1 MRDEGI
7 GVRFEADLAPLIK
20 ANELTDKLVDKW
32 AIVNKQ
38 LAKTGDTTGLS
49 RGMAQANSEI
59 KRTGDLA
66 DRNYSQMNRSINQ
79 SIDSV
84 NRLGDATK
92 RTGNEGSNSLNS
104 AAKHTTLLGRAAD
117 STKDKISGMWN
128 RATNSEATQKTNDNL
143 NKVDEHLSRV
153 GNSANRSGNKVS
165 ESQRRTRNETD
176 KTTTS
181 FGRLKDTGSRLTNM
195 GNTIAMAMI
204 PVAAAFKKSADEAT
218 ELENRYKT
226 IQNLLHTGGE
236 SASAS
241 KAQTRAMEKENNQFA
256 LQYGVSPTAM
266 AKGGEELIRRGYS
279 GNQELASHKYFLQA
293 ARASGDPYSAVVGY
307 GAPALEQ
314 FGYKKAA
321 GSSRQKMA
329 NYSKLVLNQMAYGAD
344 LSATDFSGIGN
355 ALRYAGA
362 TAHSGNQSLSGTIAD
377 IGVLSNNGMDGSVAG
392 TGLRKD
398 INSLLSPSKGP
409 MGQGEAALNSIG
421 LHDKDL
427 RDSKNNLMSLDNI
440 FQLLNRHMRGMTDT
454 QKAAVFHGLFGA
466 TGQEAALILSKNV
479 DQMKSLNKQVAQ
491 APKYGKNGY
500 IADLAKKNMSSWQ
513 NQIDVFKQHLNVM
526 GLDFTKTVLPGI
538 TQALKIGNKILGDL
552 IAMPKPLKTVAGYAT
567 AIAAS
572 AGTAYVS
579 YKMLG
584 KAAAALSD
592 SHGMG
597 NMKTGNS
604 KADIAEDVAMNSMNM
619 PSEKGTKSKN
629 PVKGLF
635 RSGLFGNTASNVEKS
650 APKIAEGGRM
660 SKLLSGAK
668 MVGSK
673 IPWLDV
679 ALTSTTLMGMNRH
692 NAGSKIGNFGGTL
705 AGMEGGA
712 ALGSFLGPAG
722 TLIGGSL
729 GAAAGSWMGSR
740 AGKHIQDSF
749 SNRPPKK
756 NSSTRTGNK
765 RAVNPLSS
773 LPKDAQLTT
782 RKALGYVEQANKG
795 WIKTNY
801 DTWSKSKHL
810 SADYQS
816 QNLIYDKLG
825 KNLDRFVNRQQT
837 SSNKSISYLQ
847 KIGAIHAATA
857 QKSYNEEARWGNS
870 RKQVINRDL
879 QAIKNDEQRGGN
891 NRAALV
897 ARLNSDIV
905 KITSKGSNKQRQ
917 IYEKLQNSTS
927 NISYGQ
933 YRSILKYSNR
943 AEKATLISARKA
955 YNGQVSTAEA
965 TYRHTLKSAKQV
977 YGVHSSEYQS
987 IKKFAQHQYDK
998 TTKAAEK
1005 QYEKTKYWAEQQREK
1020 VVKQAKLQATEV
1032 ANSLVTST
1040 GKLGGELGKILRQNA
1055 LAGLGTLPTRQTKNG
1070 LTNTI
1075 ARHNRGNSHA
1085 KTANEATL
1093 PLPVYSPG
1101 TRTNSRRVTAT
1112 DRRRQ
1117 NKANSLGI
1125 QTLPGHA
1132 NGGKISRS
1140 QTALVGEGGLEL
1152 AYTVRGRKA
1161 RLLGVNGPQ
1170 LAHLKPGEHILN
1182 AQATK
1187 RVLSGNYGQSLPGY
1201 ANGTTG
1207 LGTSKANGS
1216 IDKFSKKSKRTWD
1229 KTYSD
1234 TAKSTKK
1241 IKKNTVD
1248 DYDATQKGSVI
1259 QLSQLSKQNRSQ
1271 WSSIYNKTGDYTNN
1285 IRKSSVKDFDS
1296 MQKGVQG
1303 QMNQVRKG
1311 VTNAADDTAT
1321 GFGHALGRMDN
1332 YAHKAMSDTI
1342 NQLNNGI
1349 KGIDKSLGQFGGN
1362 NSVINPIHY
1371 AQGSNGQLS
1380 EDQIAMVNDAESGPR
1395 QEGIIRGN
1403 SLYAP
1408 QGRNRVI
1415 GLKRGDAV
1423 LNGTQM
1429 QRLSQASGITH
1440 YAKGSGVSNAFL
1452 KKLINS
1458 SAKDPSGWLK
1468 RNMTVNIKLHGT
1480 ELSKGA
1486 TNTAKGA
1493 YGKYG
1498 NPWADE
1504 VWKQMKDARSG
1515 GGSGAG
1521 GNWRHT
1527 PGLSESDP
1535 FGASRAS
1542 LYGAGA
1548 KHDGVDFSG
1557 PLGSAIRAVHG
1568 GNVIKIGGVGISDLG
1583 DVIIAK
1589 SDDGFKE
1596 IYQEFG
1602 KMNNIKVRVGDAIHT
1617 GQKIATLGQLNGAG
1631 NGPHVHI
1638 GVTRGNP
1645 LKENM
1650 LSTHG
1655 WYDVTKMHG
1664 HSTGNK
1670 KTNNKHSSALS
1681 KLVAKE
1687 IAPQLKW
1694 VGKHLQDETAG
1705 SIGSL
1710 GVSGSLRSR
1719 AKTLASAIKK
1729 AYPAATMKGIEA
1741 VLGNWEF
1748 ESGGLN
1754 PGISNSAGALGLGQ
1768 WLDRGPALRRYAA
1781 KHHMSW
1787 KNAGLQI
1794 DFALHGDGANS
1805 SILKRVLRGNGSV
1818 ASLASEF
1825 STDWERGG
1833 YTAQHVAGARK
1844 IQAALKG
1851 YARGGVPQT
1860 NKASIVGEK
1869 GAELFMPNVSGR
1881 VFTAKDTA
1889 VMATNMMKTSLSVG
1903 KMLRELERV
1912 IKKPAVSASS
1922 YRHVAKTE
1930 PTIHIETHDKFEFNV
1945 GGGVELNQRAITKMI
1960 KQALNSERQNM
1971 ARQIIEKFGGTK

>member
-7 GVRFEADLAPLIK
+7 GIRFGADLAPLIK
-20 ANELTDKLVDKW
+20 SNELTDKLVDKW
-32 AIVNKQ
+32 TIINKQ
-38 LAKTGDTTGLS
+38 LAKSGDTTGFS
-49 RGMAQANSEI
+49 RGMAKANTEI

-79 SIDSV
+79 NIDSV

-92 RTGNEGSNSLNS
+92 RTGNEGSNSLDN
-104 AAKHTTLLGRAAD
+104 ATKHTTLLGRAAD
-117 STKDKISGMWN
+117 SAKSKMSGMWN
-128 RATNSEATQKTNDNL
+128 KATNNEAVQKTNDNL

-153 GNSANRSGNKVS
+153 GNSAKQSGNKVS
-165 ESQRRTRNETD
+165 ESQRKIREQTD

-181 FGRLKDTGSRLTNM
+181 FGRLKDAGSRLTNM
-195 GNTIAMAMI
+195 GNTIAMAML

-266 AKGGEELIRRGYS
+266 ASGGEELIRRGYS

-321 GSSRQKMA
+321 GSSRKKMA
-329 NYSKLVLNQMAYGAD
+329 DYSKLVLNQMAYGAD

-377 IGVLSNNGMDGSVAG
+377 IGVLSNNGMDGTVAG
-392 TGLRKD
+392 TSLRKD

-427 RDSKNNLMSLDNI
+427 RDSKNNLKSLDNI
-440 FQLLNRHMRGMTDT
+440 FQLLNKHMRGMTDT

-592 SHGMG
+592 NHGMG
-597 NMKTGNS
+597 NMKMGNS
-604 KADIAEDVAMNSMNM
+604 KASVAEDVAMDSMNL
-619 PSEKGTKSKN
+619 PSEKGVKSKN

-635 RSGLFGNTASNVEKS
+635 RSGLFGNAASDVEKS

-679 ALTSTTLMGMNRH
+679 ALSSTTLMGMNKH

-729 GAAAGSWMGSR
+729 GAAAGSWMGSK

-749 SNRPPKK
+749 SNRPGQTD
-756 NSSTRTGNK
+756 SSTRKNNK
-765 RAVNPLSS
+765 RAANPLNS
-773 LPKDAQLTT
+773 LPKDARRTT
-782 RKALGYVEQANKG
+782 KQALGYVQEANRD
-795 WIKTNY
+795 WVKTNY
-801 DTWSKSKHL
+801 DTLTKSKHL
-810 SADYQS
+810 TSDY
-816 QNLIYDKLG
+816 
-825 KNLDRFVNRQQT
+825 NRQNSVYGKLENSVDKYIGRQQA
-837 SSNKSISYLQ
+837 SGNKSISYLQ
-847 KIGAIHAATA
+847 KVGAISATTA
-857 QKSYNEEARWGNS
+857 QKSYSEEARWGNS
-870 RKQVINRDL
+870 RKQVLNRDL
-879 QAIKNDEQRGGN
+879 QAIKVDEQRGGN
-891 NRAALV
+891 NRAVLV
-897 ARLNSDIV
+897 AKLNSDIV

-917 IYEKLQNSTS
+917 IYQRLQNSTS
-927 NISYGQ
+927 NLSYGQ
-933 YRSILKYSNR
+933 YRSVLKYSGR
-943 AEKATLISARKA
+943 AERATIASAKKS

-965 TYRHTLKSAKQV
+965 TYRHTLKAAKQV

-987 IKKFAQHQYDK
+987 VKKFAQHQYDK
-998 TTKAAEK
+998 TTTAAEK
-1005 QYEKTKYWAEQQREK
+1005 QYEKTKYWAEKQRRK
-1020 VVKQAKLQATEV
+1020 VVAQAKLQATEV
-1032 ANSLVTST
+1032 ANSLVTAT
-1040 GKLGGELGKILRQNA
+1040 GKLGGQLGRILSENA
-1055 LAGLGTLPTRQTKNG
+1055 LAGIVAQPTKKKKNG
-1070 LTNTI
+1070 LTNDY
-1075 ARHNRGNSHA
+1075 ARNNARRYRGNPNA
-1085 KTANEATL
+1085 KTANEAALSAL
-1093 PLPVYSPG
+1093 PTYSPG
-1101 TRTNSRRVTAT
+1101 TQNSSRQRAAAVRKAQKRT
-1112 DRRRQ
+1112 
-1117 NKANSLGI
+1117 NSLGI

-1132 NGGKISRS
+1132 NGGKITRA

-1152 AYTVRGRKA
+1152 AYTVRGKKA

-1182 AQATK
+1182 ARATK
-1187 RVLSGNYGQSLPGY
+1187 RVLSGSYGQSLPGY
-1201 ANGTTG
+1201 ANGTNN
-1207 LGTSKANGS
+1207 LGTSKATGS
-1216 IDKFSKKSKRTWD
+1216 IDKFSKKSKKTWD

-1248 DYDATQKGSVI
+1248 DYDATQKGSVL

-1271 WSSIYNKTGDYTNN
+1271 WSNIYTKTGDYTNN
-1285 IRKSSVKDFDS
+1285 IRKSSIKDFDS

-1332 YAHKAMSDTI
+1332 YAHKAMSNTI
-1342 NQLNNGI
+1342 DQLNNGI

-1380 EDQIAMVNDAESGPR
+1380 EDQIAMVNDAESGPW

-1403 SLYAP
+1403 NLYAP
-1408 QGRNRVI
+1408 QGKKRI
-1415 GLKRGDAV
+1415 LGLKRGDAV

-1429 QRLSQASGITH
+1429 QRLSQTRGITH
-1440 YAKGSGVSNAFL
+1440 YAKGSGVSDSALRKIAKVNSKNPASFWNKNFNVNVKVKGPDLQKGITKTAKSGMAKYGVPWANAGWGVIEGLIKNAVSSNSSMVRAMKKYGSGHRYVYGAGGPTNFDCSGLVMYAL
-1452 KKLINS
+1452 KHAYGISVPHNSASQYHDTSVFQHISPS
-1458 SAKDPSGWLK
+1458 SAKPGDALFWGPGSHVG
-1468 RNMTVNIKLHGT
+1468 IYEGH
-1480 ELSKGA
+1480 
-1486 TNTAKGA
+1486 
-1493 YGKYG
+1493 GKYYSAFSDRAH
-1498 NPWADE
+1498 PE
-1504 VWKQMKDARSG
+1504 I
-1515 GGSGAG
+1515 GSY
-1521 GNWRHT
+1521 
-1527 PGLSESDP
+1527 P
-1535 FGASRAS
+1535 
-1542 LYGAGA
+1542 
-1548 KHDGVDFSG
+1548 
-1557 PLGSAIRAVHG
+1557 VHG
-1568 GNVIKIGGVGISDLG
+1568 YGGD
-1583 DVIIAK
+1583 
-1589 SDDGFKE
+1589 
-1596 IYQEFG
+1596 
-1602 KMNNIKVRVGDAIHT
+1602 
-1617 GQKIATLGQLNGAG
+1617 GQLLAARIKGVPNG
-1631 NGPHVHI
+1631 
-1638 GVTRGNP
+1638 T
-1645 LKENM
+1645 
-1650 LSTHG
+1650 S
-1655 WYDVTKMHG
+1655 
-1664 HSTGNK
+1664 
-1670 KTNNKHSSALS
+1670 NKHSKRDPLASLFKKELGKSAL
-1681 KLVAKE
+1681 
-1687 IAPQLKW
+1687 KW
-1694 VGKHLQDETAG
+1694 IENNLQ
-1705 SIGSL
+1705 
-1710 GVSGSLRSR
+1710 VSGGNFGGQMGGSSITKAMIRKAESVMKVPSNIRGKIMSDIL
-1719 AKTLASAIKK
+1719 KVAISE
-1729 AYPAATMKGIEA
+1729 T
-1741 VLGNWEF
+1741 GNTNEMQK
-1748 ESGGLN
+1748 
-1754 PGISNSAGALGLGQ
+1754 IHDINSANGNPAG
-1768 WLDRGPALRRYAA
+1768 GPLQFTKSTFMNYA
-1781 KHHMSW
+1781 
-1787 KNAGLQI
+1787 
-1794 DFALHGDGANS
+1794 
-1805 SILKRVLRGNGSV
+1805 
-1818 ASLASEF
+1818 
-1825 STDWERGG
+1825 
-1833 YTAQHVAGARK
+1833 VAGHKNWASPYDQVLAYLNNSQYK
-1844 IQAALKG
+1844 TAAGQTTIWGHSKFDWLG
-1851 YARGGVPQT
+1851 SGPHGSRRFANGGVPQT
-1860 NKASIVGEK
+1860 NRASIVGEK
-1869 GAELFMPNVSGR
+1869 GAELFLPNVSGR

-1889 VMATNMMKTSLSVG
+1889 VMATNMMKASLSVG

-1912 IKKPAVSASS
+1912 IKKPAVSVSS
-1922 YRHVAKTE
+1922 YRHIAKTE

-1945 GGGVELNQRAITKMI
+1945 GGGVELNQRTITKMI
-1960 KQALNSERQNM
+1960 KQALKGERQNM
-1971 ARQIIEKFGGTK
+1971 ARQIIEQFGGTK

>member
-38 LAKTGDTTGLS
+38 LDKTGDTTGLS
-49 RGMAQANSEI
+49 RGMAQANTEI

-92 RTGNEGSNSLNS
+92 RIGNEGSNSLNI
-104 AAKHTTLLGRAAD
+104 AAKHTKLLGRAAD
-117 STKDKISGMWN
+117 STKNKVSGMWN

-153 GNSANRSGNKVS
+153 GNSANKSGNKVS
-165 ESQRRTRNETD
+165 ESQRRTRSETD

-181 FGRLKDTGSRLTNM
+181 FGRLKDAGSRLTNM

-293 ARASGDPYSAVVGY
+293 ARASGDPYSAVVNY

-314 FGYKKAA
+314 FGYKTKA
-321 GSSRQKMA
+321 GDSQKKMA
-329 NYSKLVLNQMAYGAD
+329 AYTKMVLNQMAYGAD
-344 LSATDFSGIGN
+344 LSATDFSGMGES
-355 ALRYAGA
+355 LKYAGA
-362 TAHSGNQSLSGTIAD
+362 TAKSGNQSLASTISD
-377 IGVLSNNGMDGSVAG
+377 VGVLSNNGQDGSVAG
-392 TGLRKD
+392 TGLRKV
-398 INSLLSPSKGP
+398 INSLLAPSSGM
-409 MGQGEAALNSIG
+409 MGQGVSALKSIG
-421 LHDKDL
+421 LTPDDL
-427 RDSKNNLMSLDNI
+427 RSSKGNLKSLDDE
-440 FQLLNRHMRGMTDT
+440 FELLNRHMKGMTGT
-454 QKAAVFHGLFGA
+454 QKATLFHQLFGA
-466 TGQEAALILSKNV
+466 TGQESALILSNNV
-479 DQMKSLNKQVAQ
+479 KQMKSLNAQVEK
-491 APKYGKNGY
+491 APKYGKGGY
-500 IADLAKKNMSSWQ
+500 IQDLAQKNMSSWQ

-567 AIAAS
+567 AIAAA

-584 KAAAALSD
+584 KVAAALSD

-597 NMKTGNS
+597 NMKMGNS
-604 KADIAEDVAMNSMNM
+604 KANVAEDVAMNSMNM
-619 PSEKGTKSKN
+619 PSEKGTKSRHSL
-629 PVKGLF
+629 KGLF
-635 RSGLFGNTASNVEKS
+635 RSGLFGNAASNVEKS

-679 ALTSTTLMGMNRH
+679 ALTSTTLMGMNKH

-722 TLIGGSL
+722 TFIGGSL
-729 GAAAGSWMGSR
+729 GAAAGSWLGSK
-740 AGKHIQDSF
+740 AGKHIQSSF
-749 SNRPPKK
+749 SSRSSQTE
-756 NSSTRTGNK
+756 NSVRKTNK
-765 RAVNPLSS
+765 QAYNPLSS

-782 RKALGYVEQANKG
+782 KKALGYVEQANKG

-825 KNLDRFVNRQQT
+825 KNLDRFVNRQQ
-837 SSNKSISYLQ
+837 SSSDKSINYLQ

-857 QKSYNEEARWGNS
+857 QKSYNEEAHWGNS
-870 RKQVINRDL
+870 RKQVINHDL
-879 QAIKNDEQRGGN
+879 QAIKTDEQNGGR

-897 ARLNSDIV
+897 ARLDSDIV

-917 IYEKLQNSTS
+917 IYQKLQNSTS
-927 NISYGQ
+927 NLSYGQ
-933 YRSILKYSNR
+933 YRSVLKYSNR
-943 AEKATLISARKA
+943 AERATLASARKS

-987 IKKFAQHQYDK
+987 VKKFAQRQYDK
-998 TTKAAEK
+998 ATTAAEK
-1005 QYEKTKYWAEQQREK
+1005 QYEGTKHWAEQQRKK
-1020 VVKQAKLQATEV
+1020 VVNQAKLQATEV
-1032 ANSLVTST
+1032 ANSLLTAT
-1040 GKLGGELGKILRQNA
+1040 GKLGGQLGRILSENA
-1055 LAGLGTLPTRQTKNG
+1055 LAGIVTPSTKQKKNG

-1075 ARHNRGNSHA
+1075 ARNNRGNRNA

-1093 PLPVYSPG
+1093 PGLPTYSPG
-1101 TRTNSRRVTAT
+1101 AITNSRHLTAA
-1112 DRRRQ
+1112 DRKVQRR
-1117 NKANSLGI
+1117 ANSVGI

-1132 NGGKISRS
+1132 LGGKINRA

-1161 RLLGVNGPQ
+1161 RLLGINGPQ

-1187 RVLSGNYGQSLPGY
+1187 RVLAGDYGQSLPGY
-1201 ANGTTG
+1201 ANGTNK
-1207 LGTSKANGS
+1207 LGTSGATDS
-1216 IDKFSKKSKRTWD
+1216 LDKLSKKSKSAWE

-1234 TAKSTKK
+1234 TSKSTKK
-1241 IKKNTVD
+1241 IKKNTID
-1248 DYDATQKGSVI
+1248 DYDATQKGSVS

-1271 WSSIYNKTGDYTNN
+1271 WSNIYNKTGDYTDN

-1296 MQKGVQG
+1296 MQKGIQG

-1332 YAHKAMSDTI
+1332 YAHKAMSNTI

-1380 EDQIAMVNDAESGPR
+1380 EDQIAMVNDAESGPW
-1395 QEGIIRGN
+1395 QEGVVRDN
-1403 SLYAP
+1403 KLYAP
-1408 QGRNRVI
+1408 QGKKRI
-1415 GLKRGDAV
+1415 LGLKRGDAV
-1423 LNGTQM
+1423 LNGNQM
-1429 QRLSQASGITH
+1429 QRLARDNGITH
-1440 YAKGSGVSNAFL
+1440 YAKGSGVSNSFL
-1452 KKLINS
+1452 KKLIKS
-1458 SAKDPSGWLK
+1458 SAKNPSGWLK
-1468 RNMTVNIKLHGT
+1468 NNMTINIRMNGT
-1480 ELSKGA
+1480 DLSKGA

-1493 YGKYG
+1493 YRKYA

-1504 VWKQMKDARSG
+1504 VWGQMNDARNG

-1521 GNWRHT
+1521 GNWAHT
-1527 PGLSESDP
+1527 PGLPESNG
-1535 FGASRAS
+1535 FNARRGSG
-1542 LYGAGA
+1542 L
-1548 KHDGVDFSG
+1548 HDGVDFSG
-1557 PLGSAIRAVHG
+1557 PIGSAFRAVHG
-1568 GNVIKIGGVGISDLG
+1568 GTVTRTGGSNPWNDFKDLG
-1583 DVIIAK
+1583 NIITVK
-1589 SDDGFKE
+1589 SSDGFQE

-1602 KMNNIKVRVGDAIHT
+1602 NAGNIKVHT
-1617 GQKIATLGQLNGAG
+1617 GDQIKTGQVLGTLGHLAG
-1631 NGPHVHI
+1631 HDVHVHV
-1638 GVTRGNP
+1638 GVSKGSLWNHGGYSH
-1645 LKENM
+1645 N
-1650 LSTHG
+1650 G

-1664 HSTGNK
+1664 HSSGNAK
-1670 KTNNKHSSALS
+1670 GKNTKQSSALS
-1681 KLVAKE
+1681 KLVSKE

-1694 VGKHLQDETAG
+1694 VGKHLQASIDGDAG
-1705 SIGSL
+1705 GSM
-1710 GVSGSLRSR
+1710 G
-1719 AKTLASAIKK
+1719 
-1729 AYPAATMKGIEA
+1729 
-1741 VLGNWEF
+1741 
-1748 ESGGLN
+1748 N
-1754 PGISNSAGALGLGQ
+1754 PGGAGVGRWKPYVIKALKANGFSAAPSEISAWLQAIRRESHGVAHITQPGADPDGDGS
-1768 WLDRGPALRRYAA
+1768 GPAMGLVQTKRGTFNAYNFKGHDNIFNGYDDLLAGINYA
-1781 KHHMSW
+1781 KHHYGRGRSMF
-1787 KNAGLQI
+1787 N
-1794 DFALHGDGANS
+1794 
-1805 SILKRVLRGNGSV
+1805 RV
-1818 ASLASEF
+1818 
-1825 STDWERGG
+1825 
-1833 YTAQHVAGARK
+1833 
-1844 IQAALKG
+1844 AAEG
-1851 YARGGVPQT
+1851 YAKGGVPPT
-1860 NKASIVGEK
+1860 NKASVVGEK

-1889 VMATNMMKTSLSVG
+1889 VMATNMMKASLSVG

-1912 IKKPAVSASS
+1912 IKKPAFSASS
-1922 YRHVAKTE
+1922 YRHVAKNE
-1930 PTIHIETHDKFEFNV
+1930 PTVHIETHDKFEFNI
-1945 GGGVELNQRAITKMI
+1945 GSGVELNQRTIDKMI
-1960 KQALNSERQNM
+1960 KQALKGERQNM
-1971 ARQIIEKFGGTK
+1971 ARQIIEQFGGTK

>member
-1 MRDEGI
+1 MAGDLMRDEGI

-32 AIVNKQ
+32 TIINKQ

-49 RGMAQANSEI
+49 RGMAQANTEI

-92 RTGNEGSNSLNS
+92 RTGNEGSNSLNI
-104 AAKHTTLLGRAAD
+104 AAKHTKLLGRAAD
-117 STKDKISGMWN
+117 STKDKVSGMWN

-153 GNSANRSGNKVS
+153 GNSANKSGNKVS
-165 ESQRRTRNETD
+165 ESQRRTRSETD

-181 FGRLKDTGSRLTNM
+181 FGRLKDAGSRLTNM

-293 ARASGDPYSAVVGY
+293 ARASGDPYSAVVNY

-314 FGYKKAA
+314 FGYKTKA
-321 GSSRQKMA
+321 GDSQKKMA
-329 NYSKLVLNQMAYGAD
+329 AYTKMVLNQMAYGAD
-344 LSATDFSGIGN
+344 LSATDFSGMGES
-355 ALRYAGA
+355 LKYAGA
-362 TAHSGNQSLSGTIAD
+362 TAKSGNQSLASTISD
-377 IGVLSNNGMDGSVAG
+377 VGVLSNNGQDGSVAG
-392 TGLRKD
+392 TGLRKV
-398 INSLLSPSKGP
+398 INSLLAPSSGM
-409 MGQGEAALNSIG
+409 MGQGVSALKSIG
-421 LHDKDL
+421 LTPDDL
-427 RDSKNNLMSLDNI
+427 RSSKGNLKSLDDE
-440 FQLLNRHMRGMTDT
+440 FELLNRHMKGMTGT
-454 QKAAVFHGLFGA
+454 QKATLFHQLFGA
-466 TGQEAALILSKNV
+466 TGQESALILSNNV
-479 DQMKSLNKQVAQ
+479 KQMKSLNAQVEK
-491 APKYGKNGY
+491 APKYGKGGY
-500 IADLAKKNMSSWQ
+500 IQDLAQKNMSSWQ

-567 AIAAS
+567 AIAAA

-584 KAAAALSD
+584 KATAALSD

-597 NMKTGNS
+597 NMKMGNS
-604 KADIAEDVAMNSMNM
+604 KANVAEDVAMNSMNM
-619 PSEKGTKSKN
+619 PSEKGTKSRHSL
-629 PVKGLF
+629 KGLF
-635 RSGLFGNTASNVEKS
+635 RSGLFGNAASNVEKS

-679 ALTSTTLMGMNRH
+679 ALTSTTLMGMNKH

-722 TLIGGSL
+722 TFIGGSL
-729 GAAAGSWMGSR
+729 GAAAGSWLGSKTGKQIQKSLSPQTNR
-740 AGKHIQDSF
+740 ASESPKRT
-749 SNRPPKK
+749 NR
-756 NSSTRTGNK
+756 
-765 RAVNPLSS
+765 RAYNPLNS

-782 RKALGYVEQANKG
+782 KKALGYVEKANKG

-825 KNLDRFVNRQQT
+825 KNLDRFVNRQQS

-857 QKSYNEEARWGNS
+857 QKSYNEEAHWGNS
-870 RKQVINRDL
+870 RKQVINHDL
-879 QAIKNDEQRGGN
+879 QAIKTDEQNGGR

-897 ARLNSDIV
+897 ARLDSDIV

-917 IYEKLQNSTS
+917 IYQKLQNSTS
-927 NISYGQ
+927 NLSYGQ
-933 YRSILKYSNR
+933 YRSVLKYSNR
-943 AEKATLISARKA
+943 AERATLASARKS

-987 IKKFAQHQYDK
+987 VKKFAQRQYDK
-998 TTKAAEK
+998 ATTAAEK
-1005 QYEKTKYWAEQQREK
+1005 QYEGTKHWAEQQRKK
-1020 VVKQAKLQATEV
+1020 VVNQAKLQATEV
-1032 ANSLVTST
+1032 ANSLLTAT
-1040 GKLGGELGKILRQNA
+1040 GKLGGQLGRILSENA
-1055 LAGLGTLPTRQTKNG
+1055 LAGIVTQSTKQKKNG

-1075 ARHNRGNSHA
+1075 ARNNRGNRNA

-1093 PLPVYSPG
+1093 SGLPTYSPG
-1101 TRTNSRRVTAT
+1101 AITNSRHLTAA
-1112 DRRRQ
+1112 DRKVQRR
-1117 NKANSLGI
+1117 ANSVGI

-1132 NGGKISRS
+1132 LGGKINRA

-1187 RVLSGNYGQSLPGY
+1187 RVLAGDYGQSLPGY
-1201 ANGTTG
+1201 ANGTNK
-1207 LGTSKANGS
+1207 LGTSGATGS
-1216 IDKFSKKSKRTWD
+1216 LDKLSKKSKSAWE

-1234 TAKSTKK
+1234 TSKSTKK
-1241 IKKNTVD
+1241 IKKNTID

-1271 WSSIYNKTGDYTNN
+1271 WSNIYSKTGDYTSN
-1285 IRKSSVKDFDS
+1285 IRKSSIKDFDS

-1380 EDQIAMVNDAESGPR
+1380 EDQIAMVNDAESGPW
-1395 QEGIIRGN
+1395 QEGVLRGN
-1403 SLYAP
+1403 QLYAP
-1408 QGRNRVI
+1408 QGKKRI
-1415 GLKRGDAV
+1415 LGLKRGDAV

-1429 QRLSQASGITH
+1429 QRLSQARGITH
-1440 YAKGSGVSNAFL
+1440 YAKGSGVSDSALRKIAKANSKNPASFWNKNFNVNVKVKGPDLQKGITKTAKSGMTKYGVPWANAGWGIIAGLIKNAVSSNSSMVRAMKKYGSGHRYVYGAGGPTNFDCSGLVMYAL
-1452 KKLINS
+1452 KHAYGISVPHNSAAQYHDTSVFQHISPS
-1458 SAKDPSGWLK
+1458 SAKPGDALFWGPGSHVG
-1468 RNMTVNIKLHGT
+1468 IYEGH
-1480 ELSKGA
+1480 
-1486 TNTAKGA
+1486 
-1493 YGKYG
+1493 GKYYSAYSDRPQHG
-1498 NPWADE
+1498 YPEIGSYPVHGYGGDGQLLA
-1504 VWKQMKDARSG
+1504 ARIKGVPNGTSNKHAKRDPLASLFKKELGKSALKWIENNLQVSG
-1515 GGSGAG
+1515 GSFGGQMGGS
-1521 GNWRHT
+1521 
-1527 PGLSESDP
+1527 S
-1535 FGASRAS
+1535 
-1542 LYGAGA
+1542 
-1548 KHDGVDFSG
+1548 
-1557 PLGSAIRAVHG
+1557 I
-1568 GNVIKIGGVGISDLG
+1568 
-1583 DVIIAK
+1583 
-1589 SDDGFKE
+1589 
-1596 IYQEFG
+1596 
-1602 KMNNIKVRVGDAIHT
+1602 
-1617 GQKIATLGQLNGAG
+1617 
-1631 NGPHVHI
+1631 
-1638 GVTRGNP
+1638 
-1645 LKENM
+1645 
-1650 LSTHG
+1650 
-1655 WYDVTKMHG
+1655 TKAM
-1664 HSTGNK
+1664 
-1670 KTNNKHSSALS
+1670 
-1681 KLVAKE
+1681 
-1687 IAPQLKW
+1687 
-1694 VGKHLQDETAG
+1694 
-1705 SIGSL
+1705 
-1710 GVSGSLRSR
+1710 
-1719 AKTLASAIKK
+1719 IKK
-1729 AYPAATMKGIEA
+1729 AESVMKVPSSIRGKVMSDIIRMA
-1741 VLGNWEF
+1741 F
-1748 ESGGLN
+1748 SESGN
-1754 PGISNSAGALGLGQ
+1754 RNIAQQIHDSNSASGNPAG
-1768 WLDRGPALRRYAA
+1768 GPLQFVKSTFLNYAVSGHKNWNSPYDQVLA
-1781 KHHMSW
+1781 YLNNSQY
-1787 KNAGLQI
+1787 KNATGMTTIWGKRKFDWLGSGP
-1794 DFALHGDGANS
+1794 HGT
-1805 SILKRVLRGNGSV
+1805 RR
-1818 ASLASEF
+1818 F
-1825 STDWERGG
+1825 
-1833 YTAQHVAGARK
+1833 
-1844 IQAALKG
+1844 
-1851 YARGGVPQT
+1851 ARGGIPQT

-1869 GAELFMPNVSGR
+1869 GAELFLPNVSGR

-1889 VMATNMMKTSLSVG
+1889 VMATNMMKASLSVG

-1930 PTIHIETHDKFEFNV
+1930 PTVHIETHDKFEFNI
-1945 GGGVELNQRAITKMI
+1945 GSGVELNQRTIDKMI
-1960 KQALNSERQNM
+1960 KQALKGERQNM
-1971 ARQIIEKFGGTK
+1971 ARQIIEQFGGTK

>member
-49 RGMAQANSEI
+49 RGMAQANTEI

-92 RTGNEGSNSLNS
+92 RTGNEGSNSLNI
-104 AAKHTTLLGRAAD
+104 AAKHTKLLGRAAD
-117 STKDKISGMWN
+117 STKEKVSGMWN

-153 GNSANRSGNKVS
+153 GNSANKSGNKVS
-165 ESQRRTRNETD
+165 ESQRRTRSETD

-181 FGRLKDTGSRLTNM
+181 FGRLKDAGSRLTNM

-321 GSSRQKMA
+321 GSSRKKMA

-466 TGQEAALILSKNV
+466 TGQESALILSKNV
-479 DQMKSLNKQVAQ
+479 DQMESLNKQVAQ

-538 TQALKIGNKILGDL
+538 TQVLKIGNKILGDL

-567 AIAAS
+567 AIAAA

-597 NMKTGNS
+597 NMKMGNS
-604 KADIAEDVAMNSMNM
+604 KANVAEDVAMNSMNM
-619 PSEKGTKSKN
+619 PSEKGTKSRHSL
-629 PVKGLF
+629 KGLF
-635 RSGLFGNTASNVEKS
+635 RSGLFGNAASNVEKS

-679 ALTSTTLMGMNRH
+679 ALTSTTLMGMNKH

-705 AGMEGGA
+705 VGMEGGA

-722 TLIGGSL
+722 TFIGGSL
-729 GAAAGSWMGSR
+729 GAAAGSWLGSKTGKQIQKSLSPQTNR
-740 AGKHIQDSF
+740 ASESPKRT
-749 SNRPPKK
+749 NR
-756 NSSTRTGNK
+756 
-765 RAVNPLSS
+765 RAYNPLNS

-782 RKALGYVEQANKG
+782 KKALGYVEKANKG

-801 DTWSKSKHL
+801 DTWAKSKHL

-825 KNLDRFVNRQQT
+825 KNLDRFVNRQQS

-857 QKSYNEEARWGNS
+857 QKSYNEEAHWGNS
-870 RKQVINRDL
+870 RKQVINHDL
-879 QAIKNDEQRGGN
+879 QAIKTDEQNGGR

-897 ARLNSDIV
+897 ARLDSDIV

-917 IYEKLQNSTS
+917 IYQKLQNSTS
-927 NISYGQ
+927 NLSYGQ
-933 YRSILKYSNR
+933 YRSVLKYSNR
-943 AEKATLISARKA
+943 AERATLASARKS

-965 TYRHTLKSAKQV
+965 TYRYTLKSAKQV

-987 IKKFAQHQYDK
+987 VKKFAQRQYDK
-998 TTKAAEK
+998 ATTAAEK
-1005 QYEKTKYWAEQQREK
+1005 QYEGTKHWAEQQRKK
-1020 VVKQAKLQATEV
+1020 VVNQAKLQATEV
-1032 ANSLVTST
+1032 ANSLLTAT
-1040 GKLGGELGKILRQNA
+1040 GKLGGQLGRILSENA
-1055 LAGLGTLPTRQTKNG
+1055 LAGIVTPSTKQKKNG

-1075 ARHNRGNSHA
+1075 ARNNRGNRNA

-1093 PLPVYSPG
+1093 PGLPTYSPG
-1101 TRTNSRRVTAT
+1101 AITNSRHLTAA
-1112 DRRRQ
+1112 DRKVQRR
-1117 NKANSLGI
+1117 ANSVGI

-1132 NGGKISRS
+1132 LGGKINRA

-1187 RVLSGNYGQSLPGY
+1187 RVLAGDYGQSLPGY
-1201 ANGTTG
+1201 ANGTNK
-1207 LGTSKANGS
+1207 LGTSGATGS
-1216 IDKFSKKSKRTWD
+1216 LDKLSKKSKSAWE

-1234 TAKSTKK
+1234 TSKSTKK
-1241 IKKNTVD
+1241 IKKNTID

-1259 QLSQLSKQNRSQ
+1259 QLSQFSKQNRSQ
-1271 WSSIYNKTGDYTNN
+1271 WSNIYNKTGDYTDN

-1408 QGRNRVI
+1408 QGKNRVI
-1415 GLKRGDAV
+1415 GLQRGDAV

-1429 QRLSQASGITH
+1429 QRLSQARGITH

-1468 RNMTVNIKLHGT
+1468 KNMTVNIKLHGT
-1480 ELSKGA
+1480 DLSKGA
-1486 TNTAKGA
+1486 TNTTKGA

-1504 VWKQMKDARSG
+1504 VWKQMKDARNG

-1521 GNWRHT
+1521 GNWAHNPGSGFSVTSGFGYRGAT
-1527 PGLSESDP
+1527 PGGL
-1535 FGASRAS
+1535 AI
-1542 LYGAGA
+1542 
-1548 KHDGVDFSG
+1548 HDGVDFSG
-1557 PLGSAIRAVHG
+1557 GRVVHAVHG
-1568 GNVIKIGGVGISDLG
+1568 GKVIREGGAPSGWGGVNGIGESLVTRSSDG
-1583 DVIIAK
+1583 YYV
-1589 SDDGFKE
+1589 
-1596 IYQEFG
+1596 IYQEFNG
-1602 KMNNIKVRVGDAIHT
+1602 KNNSGAPLYAKMGQNVQT
-1617 GQKIATLGQLNGAG
+1617 GQKIAALGSSGT
-1631 NGPHVHI
+1631 HVHI
-1638 GVTRGNP
+1638 GVSKSNP
-1645 LKENM
+1645 FSNNPD
-1650 LSTHG
+1650 STHG
-1655 WYDVTKMHG
+1655 WFDITKLRG
-1664 HSTGNK
+1664 GSSKGNK
-1670 KTNNKHSSALS
+1670 KTNTKHSSALS

-1687 IAPQLKW
+1687 LAPQLKW
-1694 VGKHLQDETAG
+1694 VGNHLQESTGGSAAG
-1705 SIGSL
+1705 GSAKAT
-1710 GVSGSLRSR
+1710 GSHLHWLEQAGIPKSWYPDI
-1719 AKTLASAIKK
+1719 IKV
-1729 AYPAATMKGIEA
+1729 I
-1741 VLGNWEF
+1741 NR
-1748 ESGGLN
+1748 ESHWD
-1754 PGISNSAGALGLGQ
+1754 PKI
-1768 WLDRGPALRRYAA
+1768 
-1781 KHHMSW
+1781 
-1787 KNAGLQI
+1787 
-1794 DFALHGDGANS
+1794 ANS
-1805 SILKRVLRGNGSV
+1805 STGAYGIPQALPGTKMASSGSDWRSNPITQLR
-1818 ASLASEF
+1818 
-1825 STDWERGG
+1825 WM
-1833 YTAQHVAGARK
+1833 
-1844 IQAALKG
+1844 KG
-1851 YARGGVPQT
+1851 YIKGRYGNAKNAWSHETNVGWYAKGGLPKT
-1860 NKASIVGEK
+1860 NQASIVGEK
-1869 GAELFMPNVSGR
+1869 GAELFLPNVSGR

-1889 VMATNMMKTSLSVG
+1889 VMATNMMKASLSVG

-1930 PTIHIETHDKFEFNV
+1930 PTVHIETHDKFEFNI
-1945 GGGVELNQRAITKMI
+1945 GSGVELNQRTIDKMI
-1960 KQALNSERQNM
+1960 KQALKGERQNM
-1971 ARQIIEKFGGTK
+1971 ARQIIEQFGGTK